1 MELSIAGAGFIING
15 AFPIIRRRRLLHW
28 LRGCDARLYH
38 RFDQASADVS
48 YLITDDS
55 SDAQLSH
62 AAERGVPI
70 LREDDL
76 LEPLRIKWSVD
87 ARLVVLRGLLN
98 LAPSDAVW
106 RLVCQELELWPADQG
121 LDIGLSYVEG
131 ATRDWPE
138 DSLLC
143 CPVRWL
149 KRVAAHH
156 PEPRMAIVRDLFIQR
171 FGIQGRAVAPLMEL
185 LPPLRSIHIT
195 RADTDPKTPEVSID
209 ARSLKAMLE
218 HPNAAS
224 IHHLVLDRATLGEG
238 SAEVVREAKL
248 ERLRQLSM
256 VGTGYERSE
265 LKGVGR
271 WVRVTI

>member
-171 FGIQGRAVAPLMEL
+171 FGIQGRAVAPLMAL

-218 HPNAAS
+218 HPNAAT
-224 IHHLVLDRATLGEG
+224 IKHLNLDNATLGEG
-238 SAEVVREAKL
+238 CAQVVREAKL
-248 ERLRQLSM
+248 ERLRLLSM
-256 VGTGYERSE
+256 VGTGYKPFE
-265 LKGVGR
+265 LKGLGK
-271 WVRVTI
+271 WVRVVV